1 MSTTST
7 TNNCAPI
14 LLNKT
19 DLVTEED
26 RMDMTKYENDI
37 DTLENI
43 VEANKQLLTLN
54 TARMQQTFKTKTSK
68 LIEKSAN
75 AWFIQSLRSS
85 ATLEKNAEH
94 VFHYVNFKLVR
105 HLPVSCYNLPAFK
118 PGNIQTTNV
127 EQTLA
132 WIQNKAPSTN
142 FEPVPLTESLYD
154 KCNYVCV
161 VPRENNED
169 EKRKYWEE
177 HGETFTADLANV
189 PIVFDLADNYA
200 VKYKVLDTK
209 RPISRDC
216 LEKLLIT
223 INYIGQSLCSGATLG
238 QTRDQTFNSELELE
252 NMRTELKCL
261 REELE
266 RTKALLQLHTQTP
279 TPTQT

>member
-1 MSTTST
+1 
-7 TNNCAPI
+7 

-26 RMDMTKYENDI
+26 RMDMTKYKNDI

-54 TARMQQTFKTKTSK
+54 TARMQQTFKTKTLK
-68 LIEKSAN
+68 LIEKSTN
-75 AWFIQSLRSS
+75 AWFIQSLRSG

-94 VFHYVNFKLVR
+94 VFHYVNFKLV
-105 HLPVSCYNLPAFK
+105 HHMSGSCYNLPAFK
-118 PGNIQTTNV
+118 PGNVNTRNV
-127 EQTLA
+127 EQTLS
-132 WIQNKAPSTN
+132 WIQDKASSTN
-142 FEPVPLTESLYD
+142 FEPVPLTESLYA
-154 KCNYVCV
+154 KCRYVCV
-161 VPRENNED
+161 VPRENNGE

-177 HGETFTADLANV
+177 HGETFTTDLANV
-189 PIVFDLADNYA
+189 PIAFDLVDNYEF
-200 VKYKVLDTK
+200 KYAGFDTK

-223 INYIGQSLCSGATLG
+223 INYIGQSLRSGATLG
-238 QTRDQTFNSELELE
+238 QTRDQTFNSSELELE

-266 RTKALLQLHTQTP
+266 RTKALVQLHTQTP